1 MLKRLIQTGGLV
13 SLLAGIGLNP
23 ALAATK
29 AAPTPT
35 PNSGQALEISP
46 TVQELNV
53 DPGRV
58 ITETIQVH
66 NISRTNQ
73 VVSSELD
80 DFVPNGETGFPKIEL
95 NTDGSGTYSLKRWA
109 VLPAKIT
116 IVPRQIVALT
126 VKFNVPAGAT
136 PGSHYGILRFT
147 AAPPGLDGTGV
158 SISTSVGVLEI
169 LRVSG
174 AVKED
179 MKVVELSMRK
189 TLNDK
194 PSTFFQSAPFYFS
207 ERLSNTGNADLQPDG
222 GINIY
227 DMFGRK
233 TAFVPVNQPPHL
245 ILPGSLRRFDEILDS
260 GTLGTKHLF
269 GHYTAK
275 MNLTY
280 GASKKVVTAELGF
293 WVIPYK
299 LIIAFIILAAI
310 IVLLLR
316 WLGKKYNFQISRK

>member
-1 MLKRLIQTGGLV
+1 MIKRLIQTGGLV
-13 SLLAGIGLNP
+13 SLLAGIGLTP

-29 AAPTPT
+29 AAPAPT
-35 PNSGQALEISP
+35 PQSGQALEISP

-53 DPGRV
+53 DPGHV
-58 ITETIQVH
+58 LTETIQVH

-80 DFVPNGETGFPKIEL
+80 DFSPSGETGLPKIEL
-95 NTDGSGTYSLKRWA
+95 DSNGSGPYSLKNWV
-109 VLPAKIT
+109 VLPSKIT
-116 IVPRQIVALT
+116 LVPRQIAALT
-126 VKFNVPAGAT
+126 VKFSVPANAT

-147 AAPPGLDGTGV
+147 AAPPGLEGTGV

-174 AVKED
+174 AVKEN

-189 TLNDK
+189 SLNND
-194 PSTFFQSAPFYFS
+194 PSTFFESAPFWFT
-207 ERLSNTGNADLQPDG
+207 ERLSNTGNADLTPTG
-222 GINIY
+222 GIDIY

-233 TAFVPVNQPPHL
+233 TAYVPVNQPPHL
-245 ILPGSLRRFDEILDS
+245 ILPGSIRRFDEILDS
-260 GTLGTKHLF
+260 STIGTKHLF

-280 GASKKVVTAELGF
+280 GVSKQVVTANLGF

-310 IVLLLR
+310 LVLVLR
-316 WLGKKYNFQISRK
+316 WMGKRFNIQISRK

>member
-1 MLKRLIQTGGLV
+1 MIKRLIQTGGLI
-13 SLLAGIGLNP
+13 SLLTGIGLTP

-29 AAPTPT
+29 SAPAPTPQ
-35 PNSGQALEISP
+35 SGQALEISP

-58 ITETIQVH
+58 LTETIQVH

-73 VVSSELD
+73 VVTGEID
-80 DFVPNGETGFPKIEL
+80 DFTPNGETGLPKIQL
-95 NTDGSGTYSLKRWA
+95 DTNGSGPYSLKRWA
-109 VLPAKIT
+109 VLPGKIT
-116 IVPRQIVALT
+116 LVPRQIAALT
-126 VKFNVPAGAT
+126 VKFYVPASAT

-147 AAPPGLDGTGV
+147 AAPPGLEGTGV

-179 MKVVELSMRK
+179 LKTVELSMRK
-189 TLNDK
+189 TLNDQ
-194 PSTFFQSAPFYFS
+194 PSTFFESAPFYFS
-207 ERLSNTGNADLQPDG
+207 ERLSNTGNADLTPEG
-222 GINIY
+222 GIDIY

-245 ILPGSLRRFDEILDS
+245 ILPGSIRRFDEILDS

-269 GHYTAK
+269 GHYTGK
-275 MNLTY
+275 MKLTY
-280 GASKKVVTAELGF
+280 GNSKQVLTATIGF

-299 LIIAFIILAAI
+299 LIITFIILAAI

-316 WLGKKYNFQISRK
+316 WAAKKYNIQISRR